1 MCHLLN
7 GGSLSW
13 NTLYPKELRAV
24 GGWVA
29 YVCYNWKCIHFRAT
43 WWSLGLVMTRNKS
56 STHAPPG
63 DRQSKFL
70 WTYCC
75 SRSGSTISSGKKLLT
90 KLDSFRQV
98 WVRGA
103 TDNASAYGAEDCRF
117 ESCRTLKTF
126 FLFFSFTF
134 FSNCFF
140 NAINCSRSSS
150 CCCCNLFLVYSNSL
164 RTLSYFCL

>member
-1 MCHLLN
+1 MGGLPTFATTGNASIFAPHDDYWGSWWQGTNRLLTRHLETDRV
-7 GGSLSW
+7 SF
-13 NTLYPKELRAV
+13 YELTAV
-24 GGWVA
+24 QGQVQR
-29 YVCYNWKCIHFRAT
+29 F
-43 WWSLGLVMTRNKS
+43 
-56 STHAPPG
+56 
-63 DRQSKFL
+63 
-70 WTYCC
+70 
-75 SRSGSTISSGKKLLT
+75 SSGKKLLT
-90 KLDSFRQV
+90 KLDSFRQA

-126 FLFFSFTF
+126 FPFFSFTF